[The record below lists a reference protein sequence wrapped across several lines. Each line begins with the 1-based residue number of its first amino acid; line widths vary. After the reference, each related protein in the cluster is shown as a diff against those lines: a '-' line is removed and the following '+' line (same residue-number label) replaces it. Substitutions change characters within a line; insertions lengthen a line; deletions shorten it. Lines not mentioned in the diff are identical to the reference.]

1 MGGRFELSNTWEAS
15 RRSVIRDVGTM
26 GKELG
31 VEEVEIDQF
40 EGGH

>member
-15 RRSVIRDVGTM
+15 RRSVRDVGTM